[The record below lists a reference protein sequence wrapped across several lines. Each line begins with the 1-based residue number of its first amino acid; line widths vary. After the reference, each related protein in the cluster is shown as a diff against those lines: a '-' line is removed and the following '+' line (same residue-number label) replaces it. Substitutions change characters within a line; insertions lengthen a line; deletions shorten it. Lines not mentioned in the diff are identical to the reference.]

1 MTAPVYSVFAPVN
14 VTLTATSITAL
25 SVLAGASFG
34 LALKGIDLGSL
45 GVTATDVPMRVE
57 VCQWDGTGAGTPT
70 GAATITQESGL
81 VIASGMTAFY
91 DYTVEPTT
99 LVVARTLTL
108 TPNSATLI
116 LPFDE
121 PMECGPGDGFALR
134 ITATANVSVVPGM
147 RVSRI

>member
-1 MTAPVYSVFAPVN
+1 MTAPVYSVSAPAN
-14 VTLTATSITAL
+14 VSLTATQITAL
-25 SVLAGASFG
+25 TILAGASFG

-45 GVTATDVPMRVE
+45 GVTATDVPMLVE
-57 VCQWDGTGAGTPT
+57 VCQWDGTGAGTST
-70 GAATITQESGL
+70 GVATITQESGL
-81 VIASGMTAFY
+81 EIAHGMTGFY

-99 LVVARTLTL
+99 LVVARRFSL

-121 PMECGPGDGFALR
+121 PLEIGAGDGFALR
-134 ITATANVSVVPGM
+134 ITATAAVNVVPGM